1 MSNVTIYIDHE
12 VALEAASKYDEEAE
26 AFKDQES
33 RVSNMESNLSEFEGN
48 AATAAKDTLE
58 RMNLCMNEL
67 ATCIL
72 VHAGMVD
79 SAADMFVTADNSAAD
94 SITIVK

>member
-33 RVSNMESNLSEFEGN
+33 RVSNM
-48 AATAAKDTLE
+48 
-58 RMNLCMNEL
+58 
-67 ATCIL
+67 
-72 VHAGMVD
+72 
-79 SAADMFVTADNSAAD
+79 
-94 SITIVK
+94 